1 MSKSNRYLGI
11 DLGGTNIQ
19 VAVYEPGKK
28 ASGEVVVRD
37 STKTH
42 ATEGAKA
49 VIDRIVKLCD
59 KLLDKADMKR
69 SDIAGLGIG
78 APGAIDID
86 KGVVLRAPNL
96 DWDDYPLAKVL
107 GKEFDFPIVV
117 DNDVNVG
124 AWGEYCA
131 GAGKDHGDQMAIFV
145 GTGIGAGLVL
155 NGKLY
160 HGPRYTAGEIGHTVI
175 EGSGILGRRTVENMA
190 SRTNMVRRL
199 TMLIQ
204 SNRPSIV
211 PDLVDGDLTRIRSKI
226 LAQAQKEGDELTL
239 EVIADAAR
247 YVGMAIASAVTLLS
261 LDCIVVGGGATEALG
276 KPWMKQVTQSFKRH
290 VFPEELRE
298 VPIVASELEDNSGPI
313 GAALLAQHRVAKAD
327 H

>member
-1 MSKSNRYLGI
+1 MPKSSRYLGI

-19 VAVYEPGKK
+19 AAVYEPGKK
-28 ASGEVVVRD
+28 GEGEVVVRD

-42 ATEGAKA
+42 ATEGSKA

-59 KLLDKADMKR
+59 KLLDKAEMKR
-69 SDIAGLGIG
+69 KDIAGLGIG

-86 KGVVLRAPNL
+86 KGIVLRAPNL
-96 DWDDYPLAKVL
+96 DWSDFPLAKVL
-107 GKEFDFPIVV
+107 GKEFDFPVVV

-124 AWGEYCA
+124 AWGEYSA
-131 GAGKDHGDQMAIFV
+131 GAGKDFGDQMAIFV

-160 HGPRYTAGEIGHTVI
+160 HGPRFTAGEIGHTVI

-190 SRTNMVRRL
+190 SRSNMVRRL
-199 TMLIQ
+199 TVLIQ

-211 PDLVDGDLTRIRSKI
+211 PDLVEGDLTRIRSKI

-261 LDCIVVGGGATEALG
+261 LDCVVVGGGATEALG
-276 KPWMKQVTQSFKRH
+276 KPWMKQVNQAFKRH
-290 VFPEELRE
+290 VFPEELRD
-298 VPIVASELEDNSGPI
+298 VPVIAGTLDDNAGPI
-313 GAALLAQHRVAKAD
+313 GAALLAQQKID
-327 H
+327 

>member
-1 MSKSNRYLGI
+1 MSKSSRYLGI

-19 VAVYEPGKK
+19 AAIYEPDKKGK
-28 ASGEVVVRD
+28 GEVVVRD
-37 STKTH
+37 STKTI
-42 ATEGAKA
+42 AIEGSQA

-59 KLLDKADMKR
+59 KLIDKAGMKR
-69 SDIAGLGIG
+69 KDIAGLGIG

-96 DWDDYPLAKVL
+96 DWNNFPLAKVL
-107 GKEFDFPIVV
+107 SKEFDFPIVV

-124 AWGEYCA
+124 AWGEYHA
-131 GAGKDHGDQMAIFV
+131 GAGKDFGDQMAIFV

-160 HGPRYTAGEIGHTVI
+160 HGPRFTAGEIGHTVI
-175 EGSGILGRRTVENMA
+175 EGSGVLGRRSVEDMA

-199 TMLIQ
+199 TALIQ

-211 PDLVDGDLTRIRSKI
+211 PDLVEGDLTRIRSKI

-261 LDCIVVGGGATEALG
+261 LDCVVVGGGATEALG
-276 KPWMKQVTQSFKRH
+276 KPWMKQIEQSFKRH
-290 VFPEELRE
+290 VFPNELQD
-298 VPIVASELEDNSGPI
+298 VPVIAGILDDNAGPI
-313 GAALLAQHRVAKAD
+313 GAALLAQQKIA
-327 H
+327 